1 MGLIKQ
7 KRSHLSLEL
16 TINYNFPLNK
26 PLIWCLVIV
35 SQVVVIFGYGVGLR
49 DLKYGHSQA
58 INMCKKTWGQSVNAR
73 IATSKIQCQASF
85 GWSKQL
91 H

>member
-7 KRSHLSLEL
+7 KRSHFSLEL
-16 TINYNFPLNK
+16 TINYNFPQSITKHQIRSL
-26 PLIWCLVIV
+26 L
-35 SQVVVIFGYGVGLR
+35 SQVTGIVVIFRYGVGLR

-58 INMCKKTWGQSVNAR
+58 INMCKKHISVNAR

-85 GWSKQL
+85 G
-91 H
+91 